1 MLDEGNWK
9 VIREPYELAANLLI
23 ELTKPIGY
31 VIADKNRKWICA
43 FRNNS
48 IAHVKIGDMREA
60 DVKEDL
66 EKVKDLGNVLKTKKA
81 CIKHYHNVILFFPE
95 LRK

>member
-9 VIREPYELAANLLI
+9 VIREPYELAANFLL

-66 EKVKDLGNVLKTKKA
+66 EKVKVYSKQKKA
-81 CIKHYHNVILFFPE
+81 CIKHYHNVILFFSEP
-95 LRK
+95 RK